1 MFFVKRDTTE
11 KNLRMTLNFG
21 HTFAHAIEIKNNYS
35 KKFTHGEAVLS
46 GMILACKFSVYR
58 KLCSSKTF
66 DEIKNIYIQNNLDY
80 TYKKYSNKKEIE
92 IEQIEIVDNSHK
104 HIKHKSFS
112 PDKFH
117 LHLKI
122 KSLYLN
128 SLSRVT
134 AQKEVMKVL
143 KDELSNKIHALE
155 ISIEQ

>member
-1 MFFVKRDTTE
+1 MNNFFEDII
-11 KNLRMTLNFG
+11 
-21 HTFAHAIEIKNNYS
+21 A
-35 KKFTHGEAVLS
+35 
-46 GMILACKFSVYR
+46 
-58 KLCSSKTF
+58 KL
-66 DEIKNIYIQNNLDY
+66 
-80 TYKKYSNKKEIE
+80 KKEIK
-92 IEQIEIVDNSHK
+92 IEKIAIVDNSYK
-104 HIKHKSFS
+104 HVKHKSFS

-143 KDELSNKIHALE
+143 KDELSKKIHALE

>member
-1 MFFVKRDTTE
+1 MNNFFEDIIT
-11 KNLRMTLNFG
+11 
-21 HTFAHAIEIKNNYS
+21 
-35 KKFTHGEAVLS
+35 
-46 GMILACKFSVYR
+46 
-58 KLCSSKTF
+58 KL
-66 DEIKNIYIQNNLDY
+66 
-80 TYKKYSNKKEIE
+80 KKEIE
-92 IEQIEIVDNSHK
+92 IEKIEIVDNSHK
-104 HIKHKSFS
+104 HVKHKSFS

-155 ISIEQ
+155 ISIEK